1 MRAKAL
7 SLAIEPCF
15 LLGLGGWSA
24 GLGPLLGGVEVGHL
38 LSMLTLLSSPWLIHP
53 SHSYLMLVL
62 LLSLA
67 RDDSEVILSHSG
79 DLCDS
84 VCDTQ
89 LHG

>member
-53 SHSYLMLVL
+53 SHSYVSASI
-62 LLSLA
+62 SLA